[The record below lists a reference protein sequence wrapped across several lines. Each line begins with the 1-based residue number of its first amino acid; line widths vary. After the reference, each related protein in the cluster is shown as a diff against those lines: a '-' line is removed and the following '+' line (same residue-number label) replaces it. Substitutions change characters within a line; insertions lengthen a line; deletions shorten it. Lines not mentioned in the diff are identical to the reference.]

1 MAKTSK
7 IFGFAG
13 FIGAALL
20 MAGVIAAIACFE
32 RGVYSPLSCFVT
44 ELGMYTGGYFSAGA
58 ALYFN
63 VGIIVFGFAFGL
75 LTLWRANSE
84 GSVLYAAI
92 GFAGALTGVLAAAQG
107 IFTLN
112 YSQYHYVVVSAF
124 YFAAFA
130 FCVLQIIAW
139 LRGGQSERFGLA
151 LLILAFAA
159 AALSLASAVFTL
171 TGGMARLFIED
182 ISGAGRL
189 LVVPFA
195 VVGWL
200 SVAVLWV
207 FGILLSLGALL
218 SPVQA
223 AKKVSKSLK
232 RYNDFSL

>member
-1 MAKTSK
+1 MAKASK
-7 IFGFAG
+7 SFGFAG
-13 FIGAALL
+13 LGGAALL
-20 MAGVIAAIACFE
+20 MIGAIAAIACFE
-32 RGVYSPLSCFVT
+32 NGVYSPLSCFVT
-44 ELGMYTGGYFSAGA
+44 ELGMYTGGYLSAGS

-63 VGIIVFGFAFGL
+63 VGIVVFGFAFGL
-75 LTLWRANSE
+75 LSLWRAYCD
-84 GSVLYAAI
+84 GSALYAAI
-92 GFAGALTGVLAAAQG
+92 GFFGALTGVLAAAQG

-112 YSQYHYVVVSAF
+112 YSSYHYIVVSAF
-124 YFAAFA
+124 YLAAFV

-139 LRGGQSERFGLA
+139 LRGGRSERFGLA

-159 AALSLASAVFTL
+159 AALSLASAVFTV

-200 SVAVLWV
+200 SIAVLWA
-207 FGILLSLGALL
+207 FGILLSLGAVLR
-218 SPVQA
+218 PVQA
-223 AKKVSKSLK
+223 VKKASNSLK